1 MKTFWARLAG
11 AAFAVAATVTA
22 AAAADY
28 RVVSF
33 GDSLSDVGNTF
44 EFTSGSKPASPPYY
58 QGRFSNGPVWT
69 EILAGGA
76 MNKFSSAINNAK
88 DTNFAFGGAY
98 AGTGGQ
104 VPTIPTQ
111 IGAYLQKGGKFAA
124 KDVVT
129 LLGGAND
136 IFVLTPASTATNT
149 KKVATAAADAMA
161 ANLASVLKAGA
172 KVVVISNLPALDKT
186 PQAKLASGLGTVYA
200 LATKTYNT
208 RLAAKVTAART
219 ANPTAKIV
227 VLDLNTLFSSVI
239 ASPATF
245 GFTNVTDA
253 CVRVP
258 ACVSASTATQNEY
271 MFFDDVHPTTHAHEI
286 TAFMARW
293 ALTH

>member
-11 AAFAVAATVTA
+11 AAIAVAATVGA
-22 AAAADY
+22 AVAADY

-44 EFTSGSKPASPPYY
+44 EFTSGSKPSSPPYF

-76 MNKFSSAINNAK
+76 MNKFSSVINNAK
-88 DTNFAFGGAY
+88 DTNFAFGGAF

-136 IFVLTPASTATNT
+136 IFVLTPASTATDT

-186 PQAKLASGLGTVYA
+186 PQAKLAPGLGTVYA
-200 LATKTYNT
+200 LATKTYNA

-227 VLDLNTLFSSVI
+227 VLDLQTLFASVI
-239 ASPATF
+239 ADPATF

-258 ACVSASTATQNEY
+258 ACVKASATEQNKY
-271 MFFDDVHPTTHAHEI
+271 MFFDDVHPTTHAHAI